1 MFCFAGRTADWIRV
15 DGENFAAA
23 PIERILARFPASRWS
38 RCTPV
43 PDARTGDQVMAAL
56 GAAGRARTFDP
67 AAFGEFLAAQRDLGT
82 KWAPR
87 YVRVVEHM
95 PLTANNKVNK
105 QPLRAARWEASNEV
119 WVRDPADGPYRR
131 MTDADVAALRDQ
143 FAAHGRAQVLELG
156 G

>member
-1 MFCFAGRTADWIRV
+1 MEFDAGAFA
-15 DGENFAAA
+15 
-23 PIERILARFPASRWS
+23 
-38 RCTPV
+38 
-43 PDARTGDQVMAAL
+43 
-56 GAAGRARTFDP
+56 
-67 AAFGEFLAAQRDLGT
+67 EFLADQPDLGT

-105 QPLRAARWEASNEV
+105 QPLRAARWQTSDAV
-119 WVRDPADGPYRR
+119 WVRDPADGAYRSL
-131 MTDADVAALRDQ
+131 TDADVAALRDQ

>member
-1 MFCFAGRTADWIRV
+1 VAV
-15 DGENFAAA
+15 Y
-23 PIERILARFPASRWS
+23 
-38 RCTPV
+38 PV

-56 GAAGRARTFDP
+56 ELGPGVEFDGAGF
-67 AAFGEFLAAQRDLGT
+67 AAFLGAQPDLGT

-105 QPLRAARWEASNEV
+105 QPLRAARWETEDAV
-119 WVRDPADGPYRR
+119 WVRDSADGAYRPL
-131 MTDADVAALRDQ
+131 TDADVAALRDQ

>member
-1 MFCFAGRTADWIRV
+1 VAV
-15 DGENFAAA
+15 Y
-23 PIERILARFPASRWS
+23 
-38 RCTPV
+38 PV

-56 GAAGRARTFDP
+56 GLGPGVEFDAAGFT
-67 AAFGEFLAAQRDLGT
+67 EFLAAQPDLGT

-105 QPLRAARWEASNEV
+105 QPLRAARWETGDAV
-119 WVRDPADGPYRR
+119 WVRDPTDGSYRPLI
-131 MTDADVAALRDQ
+131 DADVAALRDQ

>member
-1 MFCFAGRTADWIRV
+1 
-15 DGENFAAA
+15 
-23 PIERILARFPASRWS
+23 
-38 RCTPV
+38 V

-56 GAAGRARTFDP
+56 ELGPGVEFD
-67 AAFGEFLAAQRDLGT
+67 ADAFAEFLAAQSDLGT

-105 QPLRAARWEASNEV
+105 QPLRAARWETSDDV
-119 WVRDPADGPYRR
+119 WVRELADGPYRR
-131 MTDADVAALRDQ
+131 LTEADVAALRDQ
-143 FAAHGRAQVLELG
+143 FAAHGRAQVLDLG

>member
-1 MFCFAGRTADWIRV
+1 MVAV
-15 DGENFAAA
+15 Y
-23 PIERILARFPASRWS
+23 
-38 RCTPV
+38 PV

-56 GAAGRARTFDP
+56 ELGPGVEFD
-67 AAFGEFLAAQRDLGT
+67 ADEFAEFLAAQPDLGT

-105 QPLRAARWEASNEV
+105 QPLRAARWEADDAV
-119 WVRDPADGPYRR
+119 WVRRDPADGPYRR

-143 FAAHGRAQVLELG
+143 FAAHGRAHGVARVA
-156 G
+156 